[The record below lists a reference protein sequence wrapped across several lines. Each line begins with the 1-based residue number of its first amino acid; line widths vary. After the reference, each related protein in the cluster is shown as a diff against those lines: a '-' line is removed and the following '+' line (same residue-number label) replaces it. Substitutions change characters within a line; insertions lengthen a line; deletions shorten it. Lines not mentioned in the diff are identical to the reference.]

1 MNDLDLDE
9 QDANE
14 TRGAEQNWDISLG
27 KELPFS
33 ETELHTEDNLTLTTS
48 KITEIKKDHMTFL
61 NLNVDSILARDGVK
75 LIELR
80 ELVKEIEPEVITV
93 TETWLNDSNCNE
105 EVEIEGYQI
114 IRRDRIGKRG
124 GGVMIYIKQCYK
136 VRELNLENP
145 NLENSLETIWVE
157 IQKIGGKNI
166 VIGSCYRPPTA
177 RGFVEA
183 IVDEIDLAS
192 DIGNPMILM
201 GDMNFDLSKENNATS
216 DYKKH

>member
-1 MNDLDLDE
+1 MNDPDLDE
-9 QDANE
+9 QDANG
-14 TRGAEQNWDISLG
+14 TRSAELNWDISLG

-80 ELVKEIEPEVITV
+80 ELVKEIEPEAITV

-105 EVEIEGYQI
+105 EIEIEGYQI

-124 GGVMIYIKQCYK
+124 GWS
-136 VRELNLENP
+136 N
-145 NLENSLETIWVE
+145 
-157 IQKIGGKNI
+157 
-166 VIGSCYRPPTA
+166 
-177 RGFVEA
+177 
-183 IVDEIDLAS
+183 
-192 DIGNPMILM
+192 DIHKTGL
-201 GDMNFDLSKENNATS
+201 
-216 DYKKH
+216 

>member
-9 QDANE
+9 QDANG
-14 TRGAEQNWDISLG
+14 TSGAEQKWDILLG

-80 ELVKEIEPEVITV
+80 ELVKEIEPEAITV

-105 EVEIEGYQI
+105 EIEIEGYQI

-124 GGVMIYIKQCYK
+124 GWS
-136 VRELNLENP
+136 N
-145 NLENSLETIWVE
+145 
-157 IQKIGGKNI
+157 
-166 VIGSCYRPPTA
+166 
-177 RGFVEA
+177 
-183 IVDEIDLAS
+183 
-192 DIGNPMILM
+192 DIHKTGL
-201 GDMNFDLSKENNATS
+201 
-216 DYKKH
+216 